1 MALSTNTHLEHG
13 LRLWRRACQRDDLLA
28 ALICLL
34 PAALIFGVFNIFPIL
49 YSGYLSLLE
58 WDGLSPNRVFV
69 GLANYVDLARS
80 GDFWNSLGVTLYY
93 MVGITVLGIAA
104 GLIVALALNRGIRA
118 LPFYRTVYFTPV
130 ITSTVAA
137 AVIWK
142 YLFDPGSGFVN
153 VTLRSAGLPAP
164 AWLASTV
171 WAMPAIILVGVW
183 KRLGF
188 NLVIYMAGLQGI
200 PREYYE
206 AAEVDGAGTWAR
218 FRYITLPLLAPIT
231 MLLVIM
237 SVIDSFLVF
246 DQVFIMTGGGPLGS
260 TDVIGLFLYRYAF
273 RYFKMGV
280 ASAVGWVIFAV
291 IFAITLV
298 QWRLFG
304 LGSRGTA

>member
-1 MALSTNTHLEHG
+1 MAFKADVRIRHRQG
-13 LRLWRRACQRDDLLA
+13 RGRRDDLLT
-28 ALICLL
+28 ALVCLL
-34 PAALIFGVFNIFPIL
+34 PAAVIFGAFNILPIL
-49 YSGYLSLLE
+49 YSGYLSLLD
-58 WDGLSPNRVFV
+58 WDGLSPIRTFV
-69 GLANYVDLARS
+69 GLANYIELARS

-93 MVGITVLGIAA
+93 MAGITVFGIAA
-104 GLIVALALNRGIRA
+104 GLAVALALNRGIRA
-118 LPFYRTVYFTPV
+118 LPFYRAVYFTPV

-137 AVIWK
+137 AVVWK

-188 NLVIYMAGLQGI
+188 NMVIYLAGLQSI

-206 AAEVDGAGTWAR
+206 AAAVDGGGTWAR
-218 FRYITLPLLAPIT
+218 FRYITLPLLTPIT
-231 MLLVIM
+231 VLLIIM
-237 SVIDSFLVF
+237 SVIDAFLVF

-273 RYFKMGV
+273 RYFEMGT

-291 IFAITLV
+291 IFAITLM
-298 QWRLFG
+298 QWKLFG
-304 LGSRGTA
+304 FGVRGTT

>member
-1 MALSTNTHLEHG
+1 MALRTDTCG
-13 LRLWRRACQRDDLLA
+13 RRWRKLWRQGDLLA
-28 ALICLL
+28 AIICLL
-34 PAALIFGVFNIFPIL
+34 PAALVFGIFNIYPIL

-58 WDGLSPNRVFV
+58 WDGLSPNRTFV
-69 GLANYVDLARS
+69 GLSNYIELARS

-93 MVGITVLGIAA
+93 MAGVTGLGIAS
-104 GLIVALALNRGIRA
+104 GLLVALALNRGIRA
-118 LPFYRTVYFTPV
+118 LPLYRAVYFTPV

-137 AVIWK
+137 AVVWK

-153 VTLRSAGLPAP
+153 VTLRSTGLPAP

-188 NLVIYMAGLQGI
+188 NMVIYLAGLQTI

-206 AAEVDGAGTWAR
+206 AADVDGAGVWTR

-231 MLLVIM
+231 LLLVIM

-246 DQVFIMTGGGPLGS
+246 DQVFIMTGGGPLGT
-260 TDVIGLFLYRYAF
+260 TDVIGLFLYRHAF
-273 RYFKMGV
+273 RYFEMGT
-280 ASAVGWVIFAV
+280 ASAVGWVMFVA

-298 QWRLFG
+298 QWKLFG
-304 LGSRGTA
+304 FGARG

>member
-1 MALSTNTHLEHG
+1 LTALV
-13 LRLWRRACQRDDLLA
+13 
-28 ALICLL
+28 CLL
-34 PAALIFGVFNIFPIL
+34 PAAVIFGAFNIFPIL

-58 WDGLSPNRVFV
+58 WDGLSPDRTFV
-69 GLANYVDLARS
+69 ALANYIELAHS

-104 GLIVALALNRGIRA
+104 GLAVALALNRGMRA
-118 LPFYRTVYFTPV
+118 LPFYRAVYFTPV

-137 AVIWK
+137 AVVWK

-153 VTLRSAGLPAP
+153 VALRSVGLPTP
-164 AWLASTV
+164 VWLASTL

-188 NLVIYMAGLQGI
+188 NMVIYLAGLQGI

-206 AAEVDGAGTWAR
+206 AAQVDGAGTWAR

-231 MLLVIM
+231 VLLVIM
-237 SVIDSFLVF
+237 SIIDAFLVF
-246 DQVFIMTGGGPLGS
+246 DQVFIMTSGGPLGA
-260 TDVIGLFLYRYAF
+260 TDVIGLFLYRHAF
-273 RYFKMGV
+273 RYFEMGT

-291 IFAITLV
+291 IFAITLM
-298 QWRLFG
+298 QWKLLGFG
-304 LGSRGTA
+304 ARGTR

>member
-1 MALSTNTHLEHG
+1 MAFKADVRIRHG
-13 LRLWRRACQRDDLLA
+13 QGRGRRDDLLT
-28 ALICLL
+28 ALVCLL
-34 PAALIFGVFNIFPIL
+34 PAAVIFGAFNILPIL
-49 YSGYLSLLE
+49 YSGYLSLLD
-58 WDGLSPNRVFV
+58 WDGLSPIRTFV
-69 GLANYVDLARS
+69 GLANYIELARS

-93 MVGITVLGIAA
+93 MAGITVFGIAA
-104 GLIVALALNRGIRA
+104 GLAVALALNRGIRA
-118 LPFYRTVYFTPV
+118 LPFYRAVYFTPV

-137 AVIWK
+137 AVVWK

-188 NLVIYMAGLQGI
+188 NMVIYLAGLQSI

-206 AAEVDGAGTWAR
+206 AAAVDGGGTWAR
-218 FRYITLPLLAPIT
+218 FRYITLPLLTPIT
-231 MLLVIM
+231 VLLIIM
-237 SVIDSFLVF
+237 SVIDAFLVF

-273 RYFKMGV
+273 RYFEMGT

-291 IFAITLV
+291 IFAITLM
-298 QWRLFG
+298 QWKLFG
-304 LGSRGTA
+304 FGVRGTT